1 MRAQWL
7 MNDAPV
13 TVAYLGPP
21 GTFSELA
28 ADRYF
33 DGSVE
38 KQPVTGIDDVFH
50 AVETDSAQY
59 GVVPVENSTEGAVT
73 ITQECLI
80 DTPLSICG
88 EVYLPIMHHLMVAA
102 GGQQAPLR
110 RIASHRQSLAQC
122 RHWLREHYP
131 EAEQVAVSS
140 NAEAARMAA
149 AESGTAAIAGD
160 HAAQRFGLDILHSGI
175 QDRSNNTTRFLV
187 IGHAPAAPTGRDKS
201 SILVYTENRPG
212 SLLRVLE
219 PFDRHQVSLTK
230 IETRPSRDGI
240 WAYVFFIDFEGHRND
255 PAVAEVFAEL
265 EQRTIKIHYLGSYAM
280 ADSEPGAR
288 TSSGA

>member
-1 MRAQWL
+1 MS
-7 MNDAPV
+7 DTPV

-28 ADRYF
+28 VDRWF
-33 DGSVE
+33 PGSAR
-38 KQPVTGIDDVFH
+38 KQPVSGIDDVFR
-50 AVETDSAQY
+50 AVEEGSASC

-80 DTPLSICG
+80 DTSLCICG
-88 EVYLPIMHHLMVAA
+88 EIYLPIMHHLLMSDVT
-102 GGQQAPLR
+102 GTPR
-110 RIASHRQSLAQC
+110 RIVSHRQSLAQC

-131 EAEQVAVSS
+131 DVDQVAVSS

-149 AESGTAAIAGD
+149 ADSQLAAIAGE
-160 HAAQRFGLDILHSGI
+160 HAARQFGLRVVHRAI

-187 IGHAPAAPTGRDKS
+187 LGKEPAAPTGQDKS

-240 WAYVFFIDFEGHRND
+240 WAYVFFIDFEGHRSD
-255 PAVAEVFAEL
+255 PAVREVFAEL
-265 EQRTIKIHYLGSYAM
+265 EKRSVKIHYLGSYPM
-280 ADSEPGAR
+280 ADSEPA
-288 TSSGA
+288 AE

>member
-1 MRAQWL
+1 MS
-7 MNDAPV
+7 DAPLS
-13 TVAYLGPP
+13 VAYLGPP

-28 ADRYF
+28 VDRYF
-33 DGSVE
+33 GPAVE
-38 KQPVTGIDDVFH
+38 KRPVTGIDDVFH
-50 AVETDSAQY
+50 AVQEGEARQ

-80 DTPLSICG
+80 DTRLSICG
-88 EVYLPIMHHLMVAA
+88 EVYLPIMHHLLVAERA
-102 GGQQAPLR
+102 RGAPR
-110 RIASHRQSLAQC
+110 RIVSHRQSLAQC

-131 EAEQVAVSS
+131 GVEQVAVSS
-140 NAEAARMAA
+140 NAEAARMAG
-149 AESGTAAIAGD
+149 AEPGIAAIAGD
-160 HAAQRFGLDILHSGI
+160 HAAQRFGLEVLHAGI

-187 IGHAPAAPTGRDKS
+187 LGHEPAAPTGTDKT

-240 WAYVFFIDFEGHRND
+240 WAYVFFIDFEGHRDD
-255 PAVAEVFAEL
+255 PAVRDVFAEL
-265 EQRTIKIHYLGSYAM
+265 EERTIKIHYLGSYAM
-280 ADSEPGAR
+280 ADSEPGASTPPDAR
-288 TSSGA
+288 

>member
-1 MRAQWL
+1 MS
-7 MNDAPV
+7 DVPP

-28 ADRYF
+28 VDRYF
-33 DGSVE
+33 GRAVE
-38 KQPVTGIDDVFH
+38 KRPVTGIDDVFH
-50 AVETDSAQY
+50 AVERGETRH

-80 DTPLSICG
+80 DTRLNICG
-88 EVYLPIMHHLMVAA
+88 EIYLPIVHYLLGADNTS
-102 GGQQAPLR
+102 GTPLR
-110 RIASHRQSLAQC
+110 RIVSHRQSLAQC
-122 RHWLREHYP
+122 RHWLRAHYP
-131 EAEQVAVSS
+131 DVEQVAVSS

-149 AESGTAAIAGD
+149 AEPGVAAIAGD
-160 HAAQRFGLDILHSGI
+160 HAAERFGLEILQAGI

-187 IGHAPAAPTGRDKS
+187 LGHEPATPTGTDKS

-240 WAYVFFIDFEGHRND
+240 WAYVFFIDFEGHRED
-255 PAVAEVFAEL
+255 AAVRDVFAEL
-265 EQRTIKIHYLGSYAM
+265 EERTIKIHYLGSYAM
-280 ADSEPGAR
+280 ADSEPGA
-288 TSSGA
+288 SVSPEAK

>member
-1 MRAQWL
+1 MSD
-7 MNDAPV
+7 DAPL

-28 ADRYF
+28 VDCFFGPAAGKR
-33 DGSVE
+33 
-38 KQPVTGIDDVFH
+38 PVNGIDDVFR
-50 AVETDSAQY
+50 AVEHGETQK
-59 GVVPVENSTEGAVT
+59 GLVPVENSTEGAVT

-88 EVYLPIMHHLMVAA
+88 EVYLPVKHHLLMTGDAD
-102 GGQQAPLR
+102 QQPR
-110 RIASHRQSLAQC
+110 RIVSHRQSLAQC

-131 EAEQVAVSS
+131 EVEQVAVSS
-140 NAEAARMAA
+140 NAEAARLAA
-149 AESGTAAIAGD
+149 AEPGVAAIAGD
-160 HAAQRFGLDILHSGI
+160 HAAERFGLQVRHAGI

-187 IGHAPAAPTGRDKS
+187 LGHESAAPTGSDKS

-240 WAYVFFIDFEGHRND
+240 WAYVFFIDFEGHRED
-255 PAVAEVFAEL
+255 AAVREVFAEL
-265 EQRTIKIHYLGSYAM
+265 AERTIEIHYLGSYAM

-288 TSSGA
+288 MPPEAR

>member
-1 MRAQWL
+1 MS
-7 MNDAPV
+7 DTPV

-28 ADRYF
+28 VDRYF
-33 DGSVE
+33 GPVAE
-38 KQPVTGIDDVFH
+38 KRAVTGIDDVFH
-50 AVETDSAQY
+50 VVEQGGAQQ

-80 DTPLSICG
+80 DTRLSICG
-88 EVYLPIMHHLMVAA
+88 EIYLPIMHHLLVADRTQGA
-102 GGQQAPLR
+102 APH
-110 RIASHRQSLAQC
+110 RIVSHRQSLAQC
-122 RHWLREHYP
+122 RHWLRRHYP
-131 EAEQVAVSS
+131 DVEQVAVSS

-149 AESGTAAIAGD
+149 AESGIAAIAGD
-160 HAAQRFGLDILHSGI
+160 YAAERFGLEVLHAGI

-187 IGHAPAAPTGRDKS
+187 LGHEPAIPSGRDKS

-240 WAYVFFIDFEGHRND
+240 WAYVFFIDFEGHRED
-255 PAVAEVFAEL
+255 EAVRDVFAAL
-265 EQRTIKIHYLGSYAM
+265 EDRTIKIHYLGSYAM
-280 ADSEPGAR
+280 ADSEPGASTPAETR
-288 TSSGA
+288 

>member
-1 MRAQWL
+1 MS
-7 MNDAPV
+7 DAPV
-13 TVAYLGPP
+13 TVAYLGPS

-28 ADRYF
+28 VDRYF
-33 DGSVE
+33 GPVVE
-38 KQPVTGIDDVFH
+38 KRPVTGIDDVFH
-50 AVETDSAQY
+50 AVEQGEAQH

-80 DTPLSICG
+80 DTRLSICG
-88 EVYLPIMHHLMVAA
+88 EVYLPIMQHLLVADRTR
-102 GGQQAPLR
+102 QTPVR
-110 RIASHRQSLAQC
+110 RIVSHRQSLAQC

-131 EAEQVAVSS
+131 DVEQVAVSS

-149 AESGTAAIAGD
+149 ADAGVGAIAGN
-160 HAAQRFGLDILHSGI
+160 HAAERFGLEVLHSGI

-187 IGHAPAAPTGRDKS
+187 LGYEPAKPTGKDKS

-240 WAYVFFIDFEGHRND
+240 WAYVFFIDFEGHLD
-255 PAVAEVFAEL
+255 DGAVRDVFAEL
-265 EQRTIKIHYLGSYAM
+265 ENRTIKIHFLGSYAM

-288 TSSGA
+288 TASDAR

>member
-1 MRAQWL
+1 MS
-7 MNDAPV
+7 DAPV

-28 ADRYF
+28 VDRYF
-33 DGSVE
+33 GAGVE
-38 KQPVTGIDDVFH
+38 KQPVTGIDDVFES
-50 AVETDSAQY
+50 VEKRRVQY

-80 DTPLSICG
+80 DTTLSLCG
-88 EVYLPIMHHLMVAA
+88 EVYLPITHHLLVLA
-102 GGQQAPLR
+102 GTRESAVR
-110 RIASHRQSLAQC
+110 RIVSHRQSLAQC

-131 EAEQVAVSS
+131 DMEQVAVSS
-140 NAEAARMAA
+140 NAEAARQAA
-149 AESGTAAIAGD
+149 SGNGVAAIAGD
-160 HAAQRFGLDILHSGI
+160 HAAEAFDLRILHAGI

-187 IGHAPAAPTGRDKS
+187 LGHEPAAPTGRDKS

-219 PFDRHQVSLTK
+219 PFDRHQVSLTR

-240 WAYVFFIDFEGHRND
+240 WAYVFFIDFEGHRD
-255 PAVAEVFAEL
+255 DSEVARVFAEL
-265 EQRTIKIHYLGSYAM
+265 EERTVQIRYLGSYAM

-288 TSSGA
+288 APAQA